1 MKLLYDYHT
10 HTVFSHGLGTIEEN
24 VIVAKQKGLSE
35 IAITDHGFE
44 HLAYP
49 VKRKKLKIMR
59 EECDRLT
66 KKYGIKVL
74 LGIEANLL
82 DKTGR
87 IDIIEEDKKYLDI
100 ILMGYHKLVK
110 LKPKQLWFSLKT
122 KLLKTKKQIEE
133 NTDAYIN
140 AINKYNIKVLTHL
153 NYGIK
158 VNIKRLAKACKE
170 KGVLIELN
178 GKRINFNK
186 EEIDYMKEI
195 DTKFIVNS
203 DAHRPKKVGET
214 NIGFNFII
222 KNNIKFSNVVNIG

>member
-10 HTVFSHGLGTIEEN
+10 HTIFSHGKGTIEEN
-24 VIVAKQKGLSE
+24 VIVAKQKGLKE

-44 HLAYP
+44 HFAFA
-49 VKRKKLKIMR
+49 VKRKNLKIMR
-59 EECDRLT
+59 DECDRLT
-66 KKYGIKVL
+66 QKYGIKVL

-87 IDIIEEDKKYLDI
+87 IDIKEEDKKYFDI

-110 LKPKQLWFSLKT
+110 FKPKQLWFSLKT
-122 KLLKTKKQIEE
+122 KLLKSKRQIEQ

-140 AINKYNIKVLTHL
+140 AINKYDIKVLTHL
-153 NYGIK
+153 NYGVK
-158 VNIKRLAKACKE
+158 VNMQRLAKACKE

-178 GKRINFNK
+178 GKRISFDK

-195 DTKFIVNS
+195 GTKFIVNS
-203 DAHRPKKVGET
+203 DAHRPSKVGET
-214 NIGFNFII
+214 NLGLNFII
-222 KNNIKFSNVVNIG
+222 KNKIDLNNVVNCE